1 MSAGPSAA
9 ERRLLEV
16 EAEPLAARLDAW
28 LAVRLPELSRSR
40 AAALIEAGRVLVNG
54 KPARKSHRPEAGQVV
69 EVEIPPVEP
78 SEVRAEAL
86 PLVIVYEDSDLVV
99 LDKPAGIVVHPAPGH
114 ASGTLVN
121 ALLFHVGGLS
131 GIGGVR
137 RPGIVHR
144 LDKDTSGLMLVAKND
159 GAHRQLSVA
168 LKARAIRR
176 RYLAAVWGHL
186 REDDVV
192 VEAPIGRAA
201 GDRKRMAVT
210 PGGRPARTRLHRL
223 ERWKAADL
231 LRAELDTGR
240 THQIRVHLAWIG
252 HPVVGDAVY
261 GRGRESG
268 MGGSAASWTRG
279 LAQLVPRQFL
289 HATELEL
296 AHPRTGERLHFES
309 PLPADLAAAA
319 GWARGDASS

>member
-1 MSAGPSAA
+1 V
-9 ERRLLEV
+9 LEV
-16 EAEPLAARLDAW
+16 EAQPLAGRLDAW
-28 LAVRLPELSRSR
+28 LALRLPELSRSR
-40 AAALIEAGRVLVNG
+40 AAALIEAGRVLVDG

-69 EVEIPPVEP
+69 EVEIPPAEP

-86 PLVIVYEDSDLVV
+86 PLAIIYEDSDLVV

-121 ALLFHVGGLS
+121 ALLFHVGDLS

-159 GAHRQLSVA
+159 AAHRRLSVA
-168 LKARAIRR
+168 LKAREIRR
-176 RYLAAVWGHL
+176 RYLAAAWGHL
-186 REDDVV
+186 REDDVL

-210 PGGRPARTRLHRL
+210 PGGRQARTRLHRL

-231 LRAELDTGR
+231 VRAELDTGR

-252 HPVVGDAVY
+252 HPVVGDVVY
-261 GRGRESG
+261 GRGREHG
-268 MGGSAASWTRG
+268 MGGSSASWMRG
-279 LAQLVPRQFL
+279 LAQRVPRQFL
-289 HATELEL
+289 HAAELEL
-296 AHPRTGERLHFES
+296 AHPRTGERLLFES

-319 GWARGDASS
+319 SWARGDASS

>member
-1 MSAGPSAA
+1 VVEPEPVAG
-9 ERRLLEV
+9 
-16 EAEPLAARLDAW
+16 RLDAW
-28 LAVRLPELSRSR
+28 LAARVPELSRSR
-40 AAALIEAGRVLVNG
+40 AAALIEAGRVQVDG

-69 EVEIPPVEP
+69 DVEIPPAED

-86 PLVIVYEDSDLVV
+86 PLVIVYEDSDLIV
-99 LDKPAGIVVHPAPGH
+99 LDKPAGVVVHPAPGH

-121 ALLFHVGGLS
+121 ALLFHVADLS

-159 GAHRQLSVA
+159 ASHRQLSAA

-186 REDDVV
+186 REDDAL
-192 VEAPIGRAA
+192 VEGPIGRAA

-210 PGGRPARTRLHRL
+210 PTGRSARTRLHRL
-223 ERWKAADL
+223 ERWHGADL
-231 LRAELDTGR
+231 VRAELDTGR

-261 GRGRESG
+261 GRGREQG
-268 MGGSAASWTRG
+268 MGGSAASWTRS
-279 LAQLVPRQFL
+279 LAQRVSRQFL
-289 HATELEL
+289 HAAELEL

-309 PLPADLAAAA
+309 PLPVDLAAAA
-319 GWARGDASS
+319 SWARGDVGG